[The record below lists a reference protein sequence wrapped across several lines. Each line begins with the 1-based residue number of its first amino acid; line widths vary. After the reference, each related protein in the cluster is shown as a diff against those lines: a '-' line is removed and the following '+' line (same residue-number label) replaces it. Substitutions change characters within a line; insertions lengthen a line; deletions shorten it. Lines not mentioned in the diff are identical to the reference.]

1 MKNFTIGLIILVFCL
16 NTKIAFSQSKGELKP
31 IETLRDSIAK
41 NLVKLDP
48 TWKKTLNE
56 IDSLTIVV
64 KELNKDTT
72 KLYHI
77 GFYCGRTDKIV
88 VIKPL
93 ISDVSYFSTGK
104 VYYREYIRKNASR

>member
-1 MKNFTIGLIILVFCL
+1 MKNVTIVLIILVFSL
-16 NTKIAFSQSKGELKP
+16 NAKIVFSQTKGELKP

-56 IDSLTIVV
+56 IDSLTLIV
-64 KELNKDTT
+64 KQLNKDTT
-72 KLYHI
+72 KSYHI
-77 GFYCGRTDKIV
+77 GFYCGETDKIV
-88 VIKPL
+88 VIKSL

-104 VYYREYIRKNASR
+104 IYYREYINKNASR